1 MAGPAILLSFILIL
15 GIVASQTNIRVL
27 YVGIATWLLAAIA
40 LGAPLATYLI
50 RVKRTKYD
58 KRLEGFTKSWLF
70 RTHAAWGRTISVN
83 LAHCEGMPKRWYHYM
98 SDMMEKYI

>member
-1 MAGPAILLSFILIL
+1 MAGPAILLSLIMVL
-15 GIVASQTNIRVL
+15 GIIASQTQTRVL
-27 YVGIATWLLAAIA
+27 YISIATWLLAAIA

-70 RTHAAWGRTISVN
+70 RAHAAWGRMIATN
-83 LAHCEGMPKRWYHYM
+83 LAYCEGTPKRWYHYM